1 MSSQPVSKGDS
12 PLSDRNDRNDRSDR
26 HEHNRRR
33 HVRCLWFAALSVLA
47 TSCSLKVPSA
57 DDVSIRPTED
67 QVQTLLH
74 KLFPSLS
81 DEEVARFSAK
91 LDVAAALNLK
101 LEIDDIR
108 RVADKLGKD
117 LGELAA
123 KASSSRQTDLE
134 AHNGGFPLTIEPIG
148 RAAFYES
155 SQGKGRLELSGVFRD
170 REPVSLLD
178 TKLSIRVD
186 GNAQSVT
193 LDCVPQTPVD
203 IVFVVDITGSM
214 SPVIGA
220 VRRSLATFVSAI
232 VSRKIRG
239 TLSVVTFQDSVGV
252 NVDFQERAPAS
263 KFERSP
269 FFKPVAI
276 DDTVGMAELERF
288 IGRLEANSGA
298 DTPENLAG
306 ALDFARNNVIGLT
319 SKGQPNLIGDGVED
333 PRDVAAWPKLMN
345 DKQIFVVFTDAPFHS
360 DSRTPKNSSL
370 LAAFKPRATADIL
383 KTLQSTGT
391 TVHVSDPSW
400 VDETR
405 EPTGASS
412 EVAVDADFW
421 AEQTGGLGEDRTA
434 GYSLVD
440 LDVLV
445 VAKQQGLLDIL
456 LDGVIGTSCSARF
469 TLPTLSASASFELEI
484 ELEGQVFSESL
495 VPVRL

>member
-1 MSSQPVSKGDS
+1 
-12 PLSDRNDRNDRSDR
+12 L
-26 HEHNRRR
+26 
-33 HVRCLWFAALSVLA
+33 LA
-47 TSCSLKVPSA
+47 TACTLKAPSA
-57 DDVSIRPTED
+57 DDIRIRPTED
-67 QVQTLLH
+67 QVQSLLH
-74 KLFPSLS
+74 KLFPALS
-81 DEEVARFSAK
+81 DEELARFSAK
-91 LDVAAALNLK
+91 LDLEAALDLK

-108 RVADKLGKD
+108 RVADKLGKE

-123 KASSSRQTDLE
+123 KAASSRQADLE
-134 AHNGGFPLTIEPIG
+134 AHNGGLPRTIEPIG

-155 SQGKGRLELSGVFRD
+155 SQGRGRIELCGVFRD
-170 REPVSLLD
+170 REPINLLD
-178 TKLSIRVD
+178 AKVSVRVD
-186 GNAQSVT
+186 GNAQAVT
-193 LDCVPQTPVD
+193 LECVPQTPVD

-214 SPVIGA
+214 SSVIGA
-220 VRRSLATFVSAI
+220 VRRSLGEFVAAI
-232 VSRKIRG
+232 VKRNIRG
-239 TLSVVTFQDSVGV
+239 SLSVVTFQDSVGV
-252 NVDFQERAPAS
+252 NVGFQERAPAS

-269 FFKPVAI
+269 FFKPVEI
-276 DDTVGMAELERF
+276 DDVAGVAELDRF
-288 IGRLEANSGA
+288 ISRLEANSGA
-298 DTPENLAG
+298 DRPENLAG

-333 PRDVAAWPKLMN
+333 PRDVAAWPKLGN

-370 LAAFKPRATADIL
+370 LAAFKPRATGDIL
-383 KTLQSTGT
+383 KTLQGTGT

-421 AEQTGGLGEDRTA
+421 AEETGGLGEDRTL

-456 LDGVIGTSCSARF
+456 LDGVIGTACSARF
-469 TLPTLSASASFELEI
+469 ALPTLSASTSFELEI
-484 ELEGQVFSESL
+484 ELEGQLFNESI
-495 VPVRL
+495 VPIRL